1 MRRRAFLQS
10 GPLAAA
16 GALVRVSG
24 AVAGQSRITTPMPTV
39 SVETTLGRVRGYI
52 DSRINSFRG
61 IPYAASTAGANR
73 FLPPQKAPP
82 WTGVREAIELGHR
95 APQLDNPR
103 VPEWFVMDRT
113 EPQGEDCLVVNVWTP
128 GLSDNGRRPVLVW
141 LHGGGFTGGSNGFT
155 AYDGANLA
163 RKHKVVVVGV
173 NHRLNAFGF
182 LYLGD
187 IAGEKYSRGNVGML
201 DIVAA
206 LQWVHDNIERF
217 GGDPNLVTVF
227 GQSGG
232 GSKVSTLLG
241 MPAAKGLFHR
251 AYAMSGSQVRSIDR
265 DQATR
270 TARAWLAKLNVSP
283 NNLTQLQD
291 IPMRKLR
298 AALAVAETGL
308 GWGPVVDG
316 RTLPAHPFDPVATE
330 ISSDVPLMIGSTE
343 TEQTWNAT
351 QLYDPLTD
359 TELRD
364 DVAQVLRSDES
375 AAQRVIDVYKRNR
388 PRASNLDVYLL
399 IATDASNFRTGTD
412 TQADRK
418 GAQGKA
424 PVFKYYFQWYSPVR
438 GGMLRS
444 MHTMD
449 VPFVFYNHEVAQSE
463 LGSGPD
469 VVPIADKM
477 STTMIAFAKTGNPD
491 NPMIPHWPAYTAS
504 QRPTLV
510 WNSDVKV
517 VNNPY
522 GEEKA
527 AVAAARGSGSGRGR
541 QTDRVG
547 SSVAG

>member
-10 GPLAAA
+10 GTLAAA
-16 GALVRVSG
+16 GALVRVPNAS
-24 AVAGQSRITTPMPTV
+24 AAPQSRITTPMPTV

-52 DSRINSFRG
+52 DTRINSFRG

-73 FLPPQKAPP
+73 FLPPQKAQP
-82 WTGVREAIELGHR
+82 WTGVRDAIELGHR

-128 GLSDNGRRPVLVW
+128 GLSDNGKRPVLVW

-155 AYDGANLA
+155 SYDGANLA

-173 NHRLNAFGF
+173 NHRLNAFGY

-187 IAGEKYSRGNVGML
+187 VGGERYSQGNAGML

-206 LQWVHDNIERF
+206 LQWVRENIERF
-217 GGDPNLVTVF
+217 GGDPNSVTVF

-232 GSKVSTLLG
+232 ASKVSTLLG

-270 TARAWLAKLNVSP
+270 NARAWLAKLNVS
-283 NNLTQLQD
+283 NVSQLQD

-298 AALAVAETGL
+298 AALSATDTGL
-308 GWGPVVDG
+308 GVWGPVVDG
-316 RTLPAHPFDPVATE
+316 RSLPAHPFDPVATE
-330 ISSDVPLMIGSTE
+330 ISSAVPLMIGSTE
-343 TEQTWNAT
+343 TEQTWNPT

-359 TELRD
+359 AELRD
-364 DVAQVLRSDES
+364 DVAQVLRSDVG
-375 AAQRVIDVYKRNR
+375 AAQRVIDVYKKNR
-388 PRASNLDVYLL
+388 PRDSNLDLYLL
-399 IATDASNFRTGTD
+399 IATDASAFRTGTD

-418 GAQGKA
+418 AAQNKA
-424 PVFKYYFQWYSPVR
+424 PVYKYYFQWHSPVR
-438 GGMLRS
+438 GGVLRS

-469 VVPIADKM
+469 VLPLAEKM
-477 STTMIAFAKTGNPD
+477 STTMVAFAKTGNPD
-491 NPMIPHWPAYTAS
+491 NAMIPHWPAYNAAQKS
-504 QRPTLV
+504 TLV
-510 WNSDVKV
+510 WNNDVKV

-527 AVAAARGSGSGRGR
+527 AVAAARSAGRR
-541 QTDRVG
+541 TT
-547 SSVAG
+547 

>member
-10 GPLAAA
+10 GTLAAA
-16 GALVRVSG
+16 GALVRVPDAS
-24 AVAGQSRITTPMPTV
+24 AAPQSRITTPMPTV

-52 DSRINSFRG
+52 DTRINSFRG
-61 IPYAASTAGANR
+61 IPYAASAAGANR
-73 FLPPQKAPP
+73 FLPPRKAQP
-82 WTGVREAIELGHR
+82 WSGVRDAIELGHR
-95 APQLDNPR
+95 SPQLDNPR

-113 EPQGEDCLVVNVWTP
+113 EPQGEDCLMVNVWTP
-128 GLSDNGRRPVLVW
+128 GLSDNGKRPVLVW
-141 LHGGGFTGGSNGFT
+141 LHGGGFTVGSNGFT
-155 AYDGANLA
+155 VYDGANLA

-187 IAGEKYSRGNVGML
+187 LGGEKYANANVGML

-206 LQWVHDNIERF
+206 LQWVRENIERF
-217 GGDPNLVTVF
+217 GGDPGSVTVF

-232 GSKVSTLLG
+232 GSKVSALLG
-241 MPAAKGLFHR
+241 MPSAKGLFHR

-270 TARAWLAKLNVSP
+270 NARAWLAKLNVSP
-283 NNLTQLQD
+283 ANLGQLQD

-298 AALAVAETGL
+298 AALAATDTGVA
-308 GWGPVVDG
+308 WGPVVDG
-316 RTLPAHPFDPVATE
+316 RTLPAHPFDPNATE
-330 ISSDVPLMIGSTE
+330 VSSDVPLMIGSTE

-351 QLYDPLTD
+351 QLYDPLSD
-359 TELRD
+359 AELRE
-364 DVAQVLRSDES
+364 DVAQALRSDEAS
-375 AAQRVIDVYKRNR
+375 AQRVIDVYKRNR
-388 PRASNLDVYLL
+388 PRTNNLDVYLL
-399 IATDASNFRTGTD
+399 ISTDASNFRTGTD

-418 GAQGKA
+418 AAQGKA

-449 VPFVFYNHEVAQSE
+449 VPFVFYNHEAAHTEV
-463 LGSGPD
+463 GSGPD
-469 VVPIADKM
+469 VVPLADKM
-477 STTMIAFAKTGNPD
+477 STTMVAFARTGNPD
-491 NPMIPHWPAYTAS
+491 NPMIPHWPAYNVA
-504 QRPTLV
+504 QKPTLV
-510 WNSDVKV
+510 WNTDVKV

-527 AVAAARGSGSGRGR
+527 AVAAARARGR
-541 QTDRVG
+541 TTTE
-547 SSVAG
+547 

>member
-10 GPLAAA
+10 GTLAAA
-16 GALVRVSG
+16 GALVRVPDAS
-24 AVAGQSRITTPMPTV
+24 AAPQSRITTPMPTV

-52 DSRINSFRG
+52 DTRINSFRG
-61 IPYAASTAGANR
+61 IPYAASAAGANR
-73 FLPPQKAPP
+73 FLPPRKAQP
-82 WTGVREAIELGHR
+82 WTGVRDAIELGHR
-95 APQLDNPR
+95 SPQLDNPR

-128 GLSDNGRRPVLVW
+128 GLSDNGKRPVLVW
-141 LHGGGFTGGSNGFT
+141 LHGGGFTVGSNGFT
-155 AYDGANLA
+155 VYDGANLA

-187 IAGEKYSRGNVGML
+187 IGGEKYANANVGML

-206 LQWVHDNIERF
+206 LQWVRENIERF
-217 GGDPNLVTVF
+217 GGDPNSVTVF

-232 GSKVSTLLG
+232 GSKVSALLG
-241 MPAAKGLFHR
+241 MPGAKGLFHR

-270 TARAWLAKLNVSP
+270 NARAWLAKLNVSP
-283 NNLTQLQD
+283 TNLAQLQD

-298 AALAVAETGL
+298 SALAATDTGL
-308 GWGPVVDG
+308 AWGPVVDG
-316 RTLPAHPFDPVATE
+316 RTLPAHPFDPNATE

-351 QLYDPLTD
+351 QLYDPLSD
-359 TELRD
+359 AELRE
-364 DVAQVLRSDES
+364 DVAQALRSDEAS
-375 AAQRVIDVYKRNR
+375 AQRVIDVYKRNR
-388 PRASNLDVYLL
+388 PRASNLDVSLL
-399 IATDASNFRTGTD
+399 ISTDASNFRTGTD

-418 GAQGKA
+418 AAQGKA

-438 GGMLRS
+438 GGMLRA

-449 VPFVFYNHEVAQSE
+449 VPFVFYNYEPAHTEV
-463 LGSGPD
+463 GSGPD
-469 VVPIADKM
+469 VVPLADKM
-477 STTMIAFAKTGNPD
+477 STTMVAFAKTGNPD
-491 NPMIPHWPAYTAS
+491 NPMIPHWPVYNVA
-504 QRPTLV
+504 QKPTLV
-510 WNSDVKV
+510 WNTDVKV

-527 AVAAARGSGSGRGR
+527 AVAAARGGPGRGR
-541 QTDRVG
+541 PTT
-547 SSVAG
+547 A

>member
-10 GPLAAA
+10 GTLAAA
-16 GALVRVSG
+16 GALVRAGS
-24 AVAGQSRITTPMPTV
+24 AAGQSRITTPMPTV
-39 SVETTLGRVRGYI
+39 SVETTLGRVRGYV

-73 FLPPQKAPP
+73 FLPPQKAQP
-82 WTGVREAIELGHR
+82 WTGVRDAIELGHR

-128 GLSDNGRRPVLVW
+128 GLADNGKRPVLVW
-141 LHGGGFTGGSNGFT
+141 LHGGGFTGGSNGSL

-187 IAGEKYSRGNVGML
+187 VGGEKYSQGSVGML

-206 LQWVHDNIERF
+206 LQWVRDNIERF
-217 GGDPNLVTVF
+217 GGDPGSVTVF

-232 GSKVSTLLG
+232 GSKVSALLG
-241 MPAAKGLFHR
+241 MPSAKGLFHR
-251 AYAMSGSQVRSIDR
+251 AYAMSGSQVRSMDR

-270 TARAWLAKLNVSP
+270 NARAWLAKLNVSP
-283 NNLTQLQD
+283 GNLGQLQD

-298 AALAVAETGL
+298 AALAANDTGV

-330 ISSDVPLMIGSTE
+330 ISSDIPLMIGSTE

-351 QLYDPLTD
+351 QSYDALTD
-359 TELRD
+359 AELRE
-364 DVAQVLRSDES
+364 DVVQALRSDEA
-375 AAQRVIDVYKRNR
+375 AAQRVIDLYKRNR

-418 GAQGKA
+418 AAQGKA
-424 PVFKYYFQWYSPVR
+424 PVYKYYFQWYSPVR

-449 VPFVFYNHEVAQSE
+449 VPFVFYNYEAAHAE

-469 VVPIADKM
+469 VMPLADKM
-477 STTMIAFAKTGNPD
+477 STTMVAFARTGNPD
-491 NPMIPHWPAYTAS
+491 NPTIPHWPAYNVS

-510 WNSDVKV
+510 WNTEVKV

-527 AVAAARGSGSGRGR
+527 AVAAARRR
-541 QTDRVG
+541 TT
-547 SSVAG
+547 